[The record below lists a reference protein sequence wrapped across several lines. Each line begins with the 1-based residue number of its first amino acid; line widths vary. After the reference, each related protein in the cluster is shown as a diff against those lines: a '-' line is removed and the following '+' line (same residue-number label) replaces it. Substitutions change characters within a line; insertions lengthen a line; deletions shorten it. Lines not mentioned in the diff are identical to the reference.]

1 MKVIGFTVPEIVAK
15 LCKPAKVYLVLSL
28 ISIIIYL
35 ISMSSVRETVL
46 EAEPNQKDLQYY
58 TATGLAIKMLFTVV
72 WIYILN
78 YICQFK
84 YGKKIA
90 WFIVLLPF
98 FFMGLMFI
106 GVLCAMSFIA
116 LQTKK
121 AQDIKSTKDKDT
133 KQTDRPGSIPGPV
146 PKMAGP
152 GPMATGPMA
161 TGPMATGP
169 MATGP
174 SPNAMPGGGSELLR

>member
-15 LCKPAKVYLVLSL
+15 LCKPAKVYLALSL

-46 EAEPNQKDLQYY
+46 DAEPNQKDLQYY

-106 GVLCAMSFIA
+106 GALCAMSFIA

-121 AQDIKSTKDKDT
+121 AHDIKLTKDT

-146 PKMAGP
+146 PKMSGP
-152 GPMATGPMA
+152 GPI
-161 TGPMATGP
+161 
-169 MATGP
+169 ATGP